1 MDISIFISAI
11 LVFACSIGG
20 IVGVIAAFKLLIQG
34 THTKW
39 FNFCV
44 LCTFVFA
51 ITLLLGF
58 MISSVVAISEQLG
71 FYSHSQVMC
80 LFDLAYQPTW
90 TIALVATIFI
100 GIDLV
105 NVHFEF

>member
-20 IVGVIAAFKLLIQG
+20 IVGVIAAFKFLVQN
-34 THTKW
+34 TYTKW
-39 FNFCV
+39 FNFCAI
-44 LCTFVFA
+44 CTFVFA
-51 ITLLLGF
+51 IILFLGF
-58 MISSVVAISEQLG
+58 MIGSIVAISEQLG
-71 FYSHSQVMC
+71 FYSHSQVMY
-80 LFDLAYQPTW
+80 LFNLAYQPIW

-100 GIDLV
+100 GIDFV